1 VGLFWNSAAENANIR
16 LAKQAAAGNGPSAA
30 RSQLAQGLS
39 QAQNYMSAQ
48 AAGVRQ
54 NPLAA
59 QRQAQQQGAQMAS
72 QANMQSAQLRG
83 QEQLIGQQQLAT
95 IAQND
100 AAAQQALVGGLTSMA
115 STGLAGGL
123 AGMGGKPEDGA
134 TSDVNA
140 KRDIQPA
147 GDRTDALLQ
156 SIQPEQYNYRDP
168 ARHGQGNRLGVMA
181 QDLARADPNL
191 VDRQPDGNLA
201 INQPAALSASLAAN
215 ARLAQRLDAL
225 ESRTGAAP
233 PTRPRGTTPRD
244 AVDATRSMPTSART
258 ARVPTEVTP
267 EEAAVGAAPLTF
279 NSPAVTTAP
288 PAPAPAAP
296 PPAPNAELMAAS
308 MRASRGMPA
317 RTAPGM
323 SAPEMAYNEQRSR
336 GGVPAGTAET
346 QARAQQALSGSA
358 ASNAAYE
365 RAMALIARSDAEAA
379 AFDARR
385 RAR

>member
-1 VGLFWNSAAENANIR
+1 MGLFWNSAAENANIR

-83 QEQLIGQQQLAT
+83 QEQLVGQQQLAT

-123 AGMGGKPEDGA
+123 AGMGGKPEDGT

-140 KRDIQPA
+140 KRNIQPA

-156 SIQPEQYNYRDP
+156 SIRPEQYNYRDP

-181 QDLARADPNL
+181 QDLQRADPNL

-233 PTRPRGTTPRD
+233 AVSAAAPDSSSRLQNTIARSAARQPQTNASQFAGISDASRGLPTGRDPGMAEASVPASIRGG
-244 AVDATRSMPTSART
+244 
-258 ARVPTEVTP
+258 VTP
-267 EEAAVGAAPLTF
+267 EQWAQV
-279 NSPAVTTAP
+279 SPAERARQ
-288 PAPAPAAP
+288 AQFDAQRAEDSRAMQQESAANNARTQAALHP
-296 PPAPNAELMAAS
+296 PPPDVSPRVAQIIAESRRQAEADIAA
-308 MRASRGMPA
+308 
-317 RTAPGM
+317 
-323 SAPEMAYNEQRSR
+323 QRR
-336 GGVPAGTAET
+336 GG
-346 QARAQQALSGSA
+346 R
-358 ASNAAYE
+358 
-365 RAMALIARSDAEAA
+365 
-379 AFDARR
+379 
-385 RAR
+385 